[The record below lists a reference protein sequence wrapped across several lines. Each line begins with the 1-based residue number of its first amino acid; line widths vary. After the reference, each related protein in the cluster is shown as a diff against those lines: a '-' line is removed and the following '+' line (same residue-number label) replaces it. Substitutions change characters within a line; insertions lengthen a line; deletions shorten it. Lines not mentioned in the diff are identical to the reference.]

1 MDALYLGVDPGA
13 SGGLAFIRRRGKVLE
28 YEAVR
33 MPATRSEIWGW
44 FADVLSR
51 VPRVFPM
58 HCCIEKV
65 GGWVGEKDNTK
76 DPAPGSAMFNFG
88 MSYGALLMALDIS
101 CIPYI
106 EVHSTTWQAALGLR
120 GKGGKL
126 GHKKWMKEKAKYL
139 FPRICVTLHTADA
152 LLLAHYCR
160 LQQEGLL
167 AL

>member
-1 MDALYLGVDPGA
+1 MNTAWTDAVYLGVDPGA
-13 SGGLAFIRRRGKVLE
+13 NGGLAFIHRRGDRLE

-33 MPATRSEIWGW
+33 MPSTRKEIWKWFSEI
-44 FADVLSR
+44 
-51 VPRVFPM
+51 PKYPTN
-58 HCCIEKV
+58 CCIEKV

-101 CIPYI
+101 CIPYT
-106 EVHSTTWQAALGLR
+106 EVHSTTWQAALSLR

-160 LQQEGLL
+160 LQRE
-167 AL
+167 